1 MHCASAGIQV
11 MILNFCKMLPLRET
25 GQVYKE
31 SFYINAYNFTRTY
44 NYLKN
49 FNLKKKEKY
58 YLFKFLGILAK
69 GITCTYIVYMTGF
82 FF

>member
-49 FNLKKKEKY
+49 FNLKKKKSIT
-58 YLFKFLGILAK
+58 FLS
-69 GITCTYIVYMTGF
+69 F
-82 FF
+82 